1 MNKHIFLSKSQFIRG
16 LQCHKSLWLYKY
28 NPELRTPPDEG
39 QEALFEAGKD
49 IGALAHGLF
58 PGGVLVEFE
67 GSSFDEKLKK
77 TQELIESGV
86 KSIYEATFR
95 HEGVLVMVDILHR
108 GDEGWEIYE
117 VKGSTEVK
125 DVHLSDVAVQY
136 HILKGS
142 GLPLSKG
149 SLVYINNKYVRHG
162 EVDVNGLFAIAD
174 LTDEASKR
182 QDSVKDEL
190 AKLRA
195 MLSGDAPD
203 IDIGPHCK
211 VPYEC
216 DFMAHCWSHIPECSV
231 FDIARL
237 GNKQYDL
244 YYRGIVDFKDIPEDY
259 PLNPKQR
266 MQVEAELT
274 GKEFIDIGGIKEFLK
289 TVYYPLCFLDFETIN
304 PAVPIFEGTRPYEQ
318 IPFQYSLHFIEKEG
332 GEPRHYE
339 FLAKEGIDPREE
351 LIKRLVSDI
360 PPDACAL
367 AYNMGFEKGVLKNLA
382 EEFPAYADKL
392 MNIYDKITDLM
403 SPFQKKYWYT
413 KEMKGSHSIKYVLP
427 ALIPEL
433 SYKGMEIGNGGEAM
447 SAYAPLHLIEDQK
460 EVARIRKALLEY
472 CKLDTLAMVRILEK
486 MKTAGAV

>member
-1 MNKHIFLSKSQFIRG
+1 MKNNSLSKSQFIRG

-28 NPELRTPPDEG
+28 RPELRTPPDEG

-49 IGALAHGLF
+49 IGVLAHGLF
-58 PGGVLVEFE
+58 PDGVLIEFE
-67 GSSFDEKLKK
+67 GSFFDDKVRK
-77 TQELIESGV
+77 TLALIEGGV
-86 KSIYEATFR
+86 KTIYEATFR

-142 GLPLSKG
+142 GLSLSKA

-162 EVDVNGLFAIAD
+162 EVDVNGLFAISD
-174 LTDEASKR
+174 ITDEASKR

-195 MLSGDAPD
+195 MLNGDAPD
-203 IDIGPHCK
+203 IDIGPYCK
-211 VPYEC
+211 APYEC

-244 YYRGIVDFKDIPEDY
+244 YYRDIVDFKDIPDDY

-274 GKEFIDIGGIKEFLK
+274 GKEFVDVGGIKEFLE

-339 FLAKEGIDPREE
+339 FLAKEGTDPREE
-351 LIKRLVSDI
+351 LIKGLISDI
-360 PPDACAL
+360 PQHACVL

-392 MNIYDKITDLM
+392 MNIHDRITDLM

-427 ALIPEL
+427 ALVPEL
-433 SYKGMEIGNGGEAM
+433 SYEGMEIGNGGEAM
-447 SAYAPLHLIEDQK
+447 DAYATLHLIEDQK

-472 CKLDTLAMVRILEK
+472 CKLDTLAMVEILEK
-486 MKTAGAV
+486 MKGMERG